1 LPTISSRYIVLLL
14 GFTGQRTAEDHMATG
29 PDLRIGHAERE
40 AAAASLREHYAQG
53 RLTLEEFNERIDATF
68 KAVTQGQLNR
78 ITADLPH
85 AAAPSAPLPV
95 TTVPGGGRD
104 RARQDWSQGHHHH
117 PRFGFYPLIIAALGT
132 WLLLFELHLRTFPF
146 PGKLAI
152 FLAIFGIVRGVL
164 RRVFGM
170 RRGRVRGYGGRGR
183 RGPWSG
189 I

>member
-1 LPTISSRYIVLLL
+1 
-14 GFTGQRTAEDHMATG
+14 MATG

-53 RLTLEEFNERIDATF
+53 RLTLEEFNDRIDATF
-68 KAVTQGQLNR
+68 KAVTQSQLNR
-78 ITADLPH
+78 VTEDLPH
-85 AAAPSAPLPV
+85 GAAHPAPTAALPV

-117 PRFGFYPLIIAALGT
+117 PRLGFYPLIIAALGT
-132 WLLLFELHLRTFPF
+132 WLLFFELHLRAFPW

-152 FLAIFGIVRGVL
+152 FLAIFGLIRGVL

-170 RRGRVRGYGGRGR
+170 RRGPGRGPGGPRRGRGR
-183 RGPWSG
+183 GGPWSG